1 MNLDEIGPSPDAR
14 RVFDALRRSKNVLI
28 TGAPST
34 GKTHLL
40 SQVARW
46 FEEAPGVVFDPEGVP
61 FPPAG
66 GSEWLPSRDRKNRRS
81 FRMAFHPGT
90 RHRHLLRGLEP
101 IPGASSSFRYS
112 KGMLYLANEYAL
124 MEDGAALLIIDEIN
138 RGPAVESFGDTIV
151 SLEADKRL
159 DENDERR
166 AESFPIQL
174 PDDAGEL
181 GDYYFSDHLYLLAA
195 MNAADASVAPMDVA
209 FLRRWA
215 PVRIFPDP
223 SVARFA
229 LGLSPDPGE
238 DGDSKKL
245 LRALVNAWEQVNR
258 RISRLRGGEYQIG
271 HGVLIPEAGRDVSDL
286 QSATSFVQE
295 RWSQVEQHVGE
306 LFFGDLRSEVAALGG
321 YAEDIYQLEEG
332 YIRTELTT
340 EVIRP
345 TPATSEEWTTI
356 LEAIAR
362 SDAE

>member
-1 MNLDEIGPSPDAR
+1 MKRPPGLYSILKVFLSLLQVDRSGCQVVIGRIVGHSGWPFIPGLD
-14 RVFDALRRSKNVLI
+14 
-28 TGAPST
+28 TGIFS
-34 GKTHLL
+34 GGWSL
-40 SQVARW
+40 SQ
-46 FEEAPGVVFDPEGVP
+46 E
-61 FPPAG
+61 
-66 GSEWLPSRDRKNRRS
+66 
-81 FRMAFHPGT
+81 
-90 RHRHLLRGLEP
+90 
-101 IPGASSSFRYS
+101 ISSSFRYS

-238 DGDSKKL
+238 DDGDSKKL
-245 LRALVNAWEQVNR
+245 LQGFGECVGAGQQANLSPAWR
-258 RISRLRGGEYQIG
+258 
-271 HGVLIPEAGRDVSDL
+271 
-286 QSATSFVQE
+286 
-295 RWSQVEQHVGE
+295 
-306 LFFGDLRSEVAALGG
+306 
-321 YAEDIYQLEEG
+321 
-332 YIRTELTT
+332 
-340 EVIRP
+340 
-345 TPATSEEWTTI
+345 
-356 LEAIAR
+356 
-362 SDAE
+362 